1 MQVFNSELSTIAFID
16 LAGFSAIADVYGD
29 VAAMS
34 VLETFESMVGEALA
48 GHGPPIK

>member
-1 MQVFNSELSTIAFID
+1 MQAFTSELSTVAFID

-34 VLETFESMVGEALA
+34 VLENF
-48 GHGPPIK
+48 